1 MFSRRK
7 IKEVHHSSPLSHLI
21 FLQAT
26 LGHGFVALLL
36 KGDDD
41 QSHEY
46 VDEEEGEHHK
56 VDHIEDGHF
65 YPVAWTGTL
74 VFKGG
79 IHRVLQDTARRVEH
93 NTITGETQ

>member
-56 VDHIEDGHF
+56 VDHIEDGRLHAE
-65 YPVAWTGTL
+65 AWCWAL
-74 VFKGG
+74 VLIGSV
-79 IHRVLQDTARRVEH
+79 HRVLQNPEKKAKK
-93 NTITGETQ
+93 NSGEI